1 MRFNSSAIN
10 LEHCAQWYST
20 RGPTGNPTNC
30 SRLDPTRHLDSQ
42 VMLGDLWREHNAA
55 CKSPSRSWSPSPT
68 LDACYAARG
77 NACHG
82 LHDQCTFAE
91 DVARMAVWVE
101 RNKERLPR
109 HIFVIDS
116 PPVHHNPINNLD
128 HGRWRTAV
136 RSIWQAYAPSVHVFA
151 TSEVLVAQGAAKIL
165 AHDPMH
171 WCIDSAQYEQYLS
184 VLLTSIVGTI
194 RQQKRQF

>member
-1 MRFNSSAIN
+1 
-10 LEHCAQWYST
+10 
-20 RGPTGNPTNC
+20 
-30 SRLDPTRHLDSQ
+30 
-42 VMLGDLWREHNAA
+42 
-55 CKSPSRSWSPSPT
+55 
-68 LDACYAARG
+68 
-77 NACHG
+77 
-82 LHDQCTFAE
+82 
-91 DVARMAVWVE
+91 MAVWVE